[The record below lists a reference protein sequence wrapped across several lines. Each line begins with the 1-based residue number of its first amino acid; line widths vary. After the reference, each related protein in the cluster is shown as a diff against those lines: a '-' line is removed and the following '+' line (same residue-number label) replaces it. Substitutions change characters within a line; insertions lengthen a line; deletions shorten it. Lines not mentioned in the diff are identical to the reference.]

1 MPQLQ
6 RSALLPH
13 SANDMFDLVLDVAAY
28 PEFLPWCSA
37 ARVLERSETHQV
49 AAVTIAKAVKRSE
62 FKTQNQLERPGR
74 IEMRLVDGPFRKLTG
89 SWQFTAIDEQACRA
103 ELNVDFEFGNPIVG
117 RLILP
122 AFKQVCDSLVGA
134 FTRRAAAVYSGG
146 RLQR

>member
-28 PEFLPWCSA
+28 PEFLPWCNG
-37 ARVLERSETHQV
+37 ARVLERTETHQL
-49 AAVTIAKAVKRSE
+49 AAVTIAKAIKRSE
-62 FKTQNQLERPGR
+62 FMTRNRLERPGS
-74 IEMRLVDGPFRKLTG
+74 IEMTLVDGPFRKLTG
-89 SWQFTAIDEQACRA
+89 RWQFSAIDEQACRA
-103 ELNVDFEFGNPIVG
+103 ELSVDFEFGNPLVG

-134 FTRRAAAVYSGG
+134 FTRRAAEVY
-146 RLQR
+146 QRGD